1 MPLPSSGQISL
12 SQVNV
17 ELGKSATAQISLND
31 ANVRSL
37 AGKPTGTISMSDLRG
52 KSAVEIIAVLG

>member
-17 ELGKSATAQISLND
+17 EVGNVSTAQMGFSFAQMRDLI
-31 ANVRSL
+31 
-37 AGKPTGTISMSDLRG
+37 GKPSGVQFAISELYGAAS
-52 KSAVEIIAVLG
+52 S